1 MRRNFALL
9 AVFAVLL
16 LMNGNLFAQSE
27 ATAEFLMIAPG
38 ARACGMGETG
48 VAIANDAYATY
59 WNPAGLAK
67 LRGKEFSGMHS
78 NWLPQFNLGD
88 MYYDFA
94 SYTQHFEDIGTF
106 GANLIFLNLGEQQW
120 TDEEG
125 NLMGTF
131 DSYNLAFGVSY
142 GTELS
147 ENLAVGASFRF
158 IYMKLTDVNVG
169 AQETDG
175 TGSSVA
181 VDLGLL
187 WTPKWL
193 SKLTMGVN
201 LQNLGPKITFVD
213 ADQADP
219 IPTNLKLGFAYK
231 ALEREHNELNLTFDV
246 NKQLVRV
253 DRHISET
260 DTTYTSDPFYKA
272 IFTAWTDGGFGE
284 VIKRMNI
291 AGGAEYVYNE
301 MFMLRTGYFY
311 EDIGKRRFAT
321 FGAGIRYNIYQF
333 DFSYLYTTGDDEHPL
348 SDTIRFSLSFI
359 LGSR

>member
-1 MRRNFALL
+1 MRRNLTVL
-9 AVFAVLL
+9 AVFAMLF
-16 LMNGNLFAQSE
+16 LMSGNLFAQSE

-38 ARACGMGETG
+38 ARAGGMGETG
-48 VAIANDAYATY
+48 VALANDAYATY
-59 WNPAGLAK
+59 WNPAGLGK

-78 NWLPQFNLGD
+78 NWLPQFQLGD

-94 SYTQHFEDIGTF
+94 SYIQHFEDIGTF
-106 GANLIFLNLGEQQW
+106 GASVIFLSLGEQAW
-120 TDEEG
+120 TDEDG
-125 NLMGTF
+125 NFLGTF
-131 DSYNLAFGVSY
+131 DSYNFSISASY

-147 ENLAVGASFRF
+147 ENLSVGTSFKF
-158 IYMKLTDVNVG
+158 IYMKLTDVSVG

-187 WTPKWL
+187 WRPSWL
-193 SKLTMGVN
+193 NKMTVGVN

-213 ADQADP
+213 AAQADP
-219 IPTNLKLGFAYK
+219 IPSNLKLGFAYK
-231 ALEREHNELNLTFDV
+231 AMEQEHNELTFTLDV
-246 NKQLVRV
+246 NKLLVRKQFNAA
-253 DRHISET
+253 DSTH
-260 DTTYTSDPFYKA
+260 TSDAFYKA
-272 IFTAWTDGGFGE
+272 LFTSWTDGGLSYQ
-284 VIKRMNI
+284 IKRMNI
-291 AGGAEYVYNE
+291 AAGAEYTYNE

-333 DFSYLYTTGDDEHPL
+333 DFSYIYTTGDDEHPL
-348 SDTIRFSLSFI
+348 ADTIRFSLSFI